1 MSESNLVR
9 INKVLRE
16 LNISLEVAVEF
27 LQSNGH
33 EIKKRPTT
41 KVTLEHYLLL
51 FKEFNSDK
59 SNEFKTD
66 EEIKK
71 ILSEKLQTRNQN
83 KQKEGIKNEV
93 ELKTSKI
100 VKNEPKLKN
109 EGRTV
114 KLYELLSKKSKAK
127 KLEKEKN
134 DAIEKKRKKKEYLI
148 AKNKKRRSADY
159 YKLLKLK
166 RTFLKKDC
174 NLIELCDY
182 YFIKE
187 SWVLSKLLEHFP
199 EVKMSDKVNLEHLRY
214 ISENLYETLCE
225 VKKYSETI
233 DSKNP
238 KTKPNYYKLIYTR

>member
-1 MSESNLVR
+1 MSEFEKVR

-16 LNISLEVAVEF
+16 LNISLEVAFEF
-27 LQSNGH
+27 LQSSGH

-41 KVTLEHYLLL
+41 KITLEQYLLL
-51 FKEFNSDK
+51 FKEFSFDK
-59 SNEFKTD
+59 LIEFKTD

-71 ILSEKLQTRNQN
+71 FLSEKLQVRNQN
-83 KQKEGIKNEV
+83 KQKKSIKKEV
-93 ELKTSKI
+93 DSKTSKI
-100 VKNEPKLKN
+100 VKNETKQKN

-114 KLYELLSKKSKAK
+114 KLHVLLSKKSKAK

-148 AKNKKRRSADY
+148 AKTKKRHNSEY
-159 YKLLKLK
+159 YRLLKLK
-166 RTFLKKDC
+166 RTFLMKEC
-174 NLIELCDY
+174 NLSDLCDY

-187 SWVLSKLLEHFP
+187 SWVLSELLKHFP

-225 VKKYSETI
+225 VKKYGETI
-233 DSKNP
+233 VSKNP